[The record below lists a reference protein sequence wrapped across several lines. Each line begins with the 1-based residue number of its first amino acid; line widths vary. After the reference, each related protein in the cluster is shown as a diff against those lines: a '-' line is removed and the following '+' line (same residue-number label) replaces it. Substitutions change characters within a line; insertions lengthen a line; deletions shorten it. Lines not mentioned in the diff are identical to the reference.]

1 MSAESDLRDTLVG
14 YAPLVA
20 VVPAARISIDAVTV
34 GAARPYIAFSKQ
46 QRADDFG
53 LDNNWLGAQSTI
65 DIQCVG
71 SSRAN
76 AIVVADLVR
85 DALRLAGMPSERGSA
100 GYDPE
105 NDLEVEI
112 VTVEWFDV

>member
-1 MSAESDLRDTLVG
+1 MSAESELRDALIAH
-14 YAPLVA
+14 APLLA

-34 GAARPYIAFSKQ
+34 SAARPYIAFSKQ
-46 QRADDFG
+46 QRSDDFG
-53 LDNNWLGAQSTI
+53 LDNTWLAAQSTI

-85 DALRLAGMPSERGSA
+85 DALRTAGMPSERGSA
-100 GYDPE
+100 GYDAE